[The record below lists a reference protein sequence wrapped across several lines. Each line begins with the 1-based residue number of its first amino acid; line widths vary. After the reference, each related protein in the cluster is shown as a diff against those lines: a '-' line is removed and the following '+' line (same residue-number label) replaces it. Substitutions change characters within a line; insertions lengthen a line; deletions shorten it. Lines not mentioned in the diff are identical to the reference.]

1 LIRLLLPLAL
11 LWAGCHRHESP
22 ADAVKRYFTAL
33 AVGDCDTAGPL
44 IASDKLTCAGAREEF
59 QEQKVAFLG
68 IDKVEPDGRDPKV
81 MLVSARMSYKKS
93 DHVWII
99 RAEDHDGRWKLRF

>member
-1 LIRLLLPLAL
+1 M
-11 LWAGCHRHESP
+11 WAGCHRHESP

-33 AVGDCDTAGPL
+33 AAGDCATAGPL
-44 IASDKLTCAGAREEF
+44 IASDKLTCAAVLDEF

-81 MLVSARMSYKKS
+81 MLVSARMSYK
-93 DHVWII
+93 
-99 RAEDHDGRWKLRF
+99 RATTSGSFARKTTTVAGS